1 MSGQT
6 QDQPASKTHDPDDSR
21 ESGQTQGYLGFLL
34 SCQAIMTPST
44 MVCSLHESEE
54 FIGFM
59 LSKAYDV
66 LSEGHFKK
74 HLIQC
79 RDRGDAWA
87 VRMHAQQTRI
97 AQRCRKVQTR
107 IAGMHDTPQ
116 QAEWAGICR
125 DVMASAQPPI
135 RVFTGFS
142 RCSLTGDSLDYS
154 IDLTRAGKNSKGVYV
169 HLRFWHFFIFL
180 WFTAK
185 IEYIIRSCTKQ
196 WMEALGDTTPEQRKD
211 FTALCERFRAENEPL
226 IQQMAALFHRA
237 HDFVS
242 ASVDL
247 YQAQFDVQPVLRPPQ
262 AFLTPQE
269 AVA

>member
-1 MSGQT
+1 MG
-6 QDQPASKTHDPDDSR
+6 AHNPDD
-21 ESGQTQGYLGFLL
+21 F
-34 SCQAIMTPST
+34 
-44 MVCSLHESEE
+44 V
-54 FIGFM
+54 GFM

-97 AQRCRKVQTR
+97 AQRCRKIQTR
-107 IAGMHDTPQ
+107 IGGMHETPQ
-116 QAEWAGICR
+116 QTEWAAICR

-142 RCSLTGDSLDYS
+142 RCSLTGEALDYS
-154 IDLTRAGKNSKGVYV
+154 IDLTRAGKNSRGVYV
-169 HLRFWHFFIFL
+169 HLRFWHFFVFL

-196 WMEALGDTTPEQRKD
+196 WMEALQAPQRADKD
-211 FTALCERFRAENEPL
+211 FTALCERFRADNEQL
-226 IQQMAALFHRA
+226 IEQMSALFHRA
-237 HDFVS
+237 HDFVC

-247 YQAQFDVQPVLRPPQ
+247 YEAQFDVQPVLRPPD
-262 AFLTPQE
+262 AFLNPE
-269 AVA
+269 KAAA

>member
-1 MSGQT
+1 MKPPGPALEN
-6 QDQPASKTHDPDDSR
+6 DQED
-21 ESGQTQGYLGFLL
+21 F
-34 SCQAIMTPST
+34 
-44 MVCSLHESEE
+44 V
-54 FIGFM
+54 GFM

-97 AQRCRKVQTR
+97 AQACRRIQTR
-107 IAGMHDTPQ
+107 IAAMHDTPQ

-142 RCSLTGDSLDYS
+142 RCSITGESLDYS
-154 IDLTRAGKNSKGVYV
+154 IDLTRAGKNSRSVNV
-169 HLRFWHFFIFL
+169 HLRFWHWFIYL
-180 WFTAK
+180 WFVAK

-196 WMEALGDTTPEQRKD
+196 WLEALPDPAQRKD
-211 FTALCERFRAENEPL
+211 FTALCERFRTENEPL
-226 IQQMAALFHRA
+226 VQQMACLFRKS
-237 HDFVS
+237 HDFVT
-242 ASVDL
+242 ASIDL
-247 YQAQFDVQPVLRPPQ
+247 YQAQFDVQPVLRPPEEFFAGGQ
-262 AFLTPQE
+262 TDASGNLVSPNC
-269 AVA
+269 A

>member
-1 MSGQT
+1 MST
-6 QDQPASKTHDPDDSR
+6 SCSTHDP
-21 ESGQTQGYLGFLL
+21 
-34 SCQAIMTPST
+34 
-44 MVCSLHESEE
+44 EE
-54 FIGFM
+54 FVGFM

-97 AQRCRKVQTR
+97 AQRCRKIQTR
-107 IAGMHDTPQ
+107 IGGMHDTPQ
-116 QAEWAGICR
+116 QAEWAGVCR

-135 RVFTGFS
+135 RVFTGYS
-142 RCSLTGDSLDYS
+142 RCSLTGEALDYS

-169 HLRFWHFFIFL
+169 HLRFWHFFVFL

-196 WMEALGDTTPEQRKD
+196 WMEALQDPQAHPEPRKD

-226 IQQMAALFHRA
+226 IQQMGALFQRA
-237 HDFVS
+237 HDFVT

-247 YQAQFDVQPVLRPPQ
+247 YQAQFDVQPVLRPPES
-262 AFLTPQE
+262 FLKPVE
-269 AVA
+269 PAVIPIRSN

>member
-1 MSGQT
+1 MDPVLPEKSEQE
-6 QDQPASKTHDPDDSR
+6 QDD
-21 ESGQTQGYLGFLL
+21 F
-34 SCQAIMTPST
+34 
-44 MVCSLHESEE
+44 V
-54 FIGFM
+54 GFM

-79 RDRGDAWA
+79 RDRGDTWA

-97 AQRCRKVQTR
+97 AQACRR
-107 IAGMHDTPQ
+107 IQSRITAMHETPQ

-142 RCSLTGDSLDYS
+142 KCSITGESLDYS

-169 HLRFWHFFIFL
+169 HLRFWHFFVFL

-196 WMEALGDTTPEQRKD
+196 WLEALQDQSQRKD
-211 FTALCERFRAENEPL
+211 FTALCERFRTENEPL
-226 IQQMAALFHRA
+226 VQQMASLFRRA
-237 HDFVS
+237 SDFVS
-242 ASVDL
+242 TSVDV
-247 YQAQFDVQPVLRPPQ
+247 YQAQFDVQPVLRPPDSFF
-262 AFLTPQE
+262 AG
-269 AVA
+269 AVV

>member
-1 MSGQT
+1 
-6 QDQPASKTHDPDDSR
+6 
-21 ESGQTQGYLGFLL
+21 
-34 SCQAIMTPST
+34 MTPSS
-44 MVCSLHESEE
+44 CSAPDADE
-54 FIGFM
+54 FMGFM

-87 VRMHAQQTRI
+87 VRMHAQQTRV
-97 AQRCRKVQTR
+97 AQRCRKIQTR
-107 IAGMHDTPQ
+107 ISGMHETPQ
-116 QAEWAGICR
+116 QAEWAGVCR

-142 RCSLTGDSLDYS
+142 RCSLTGVALDYS
-154 IDLTRAGKNSKGVYV
+154 IDLTRAGKNSKGVNV
-169 HLRFWHFFIFL
+169 HLRFWHFFVFL

-196 WMEALGDTTPEQRKD
+196 WMEALQDPPAQPDVRKD

-226 IQQMAALFHRA
+226 IQQMGALFHRA
-237 HDFVS
+237 HDFVT

-247 YQAQFDVQPVLRPPQ
+247 YQAQFDVQPVLRPPESFLAPQ
-262 AFLTPQE
+262 A
-269 AVA
+269 

>member
-1 MSGQT
+1 M
-6 QDQPASKTHDPDDSR
+6 PAPATSCATPD
-21 ESGQTQGYLGFLL
+21 
-34 SCQAIMTPST
+34 
-44 MVCSLHESEE
+44 SED
-54 FIGFM
+54 FVGFM

-97 AQRCRKVQTR
+97 AQRCRKIQTR
-107 IAGMHDTPQ
+107 ISSMHDTPQ

-142 RCSLTGDSLDYS
+142 RCSLTGEALDYS

-196 WMEALGDTTPEQRKD
+196 WMEALQDPQASPKD
-211 FTALCERFRAENEPL
+211 FTGLCERFRGENEPL
-226 IQQMAALFHRA
+226 IQQMGALFQRA

-242 ASVDL
+242 VSVDL
-247 YQAQFDVQPVLRPPQ
+247 YQAQFDVQPVLRPPESFLHPEPAQ
-262 AFLTPQE
+262 A
-269 AVA
+269 

>member
-1 MSGQT
+1 MT
-6 QDQPASKTHDPDDSR
+6 HTPPPPAPDQDD
-21 ESGQTQGYLGFLL
+21 F
-34 SCQAIMTPST
+34 
-44 MVCSLHESEE
+44 V
-54 FIGFM
+54 GFM
-59 LSKAYDV
+59 LSKTYDV

-97 AQRCRKVQTR
+97 AQRCRKIQTR
-107 IAGMHDTPQ
+107 IAGMQDTPQ

-142 RCSLTGDSLDYS
+142 RCSLTGEALDYS

-196 WMEALGDTTPEQRKD
+196 WMEALPDTQGQSDQRRD
-211 FTALCERFRAENEPL
+211 FTAICERFRSENDLL
-226 IQQMAALFHRA
+226 IQRMSSLFQRA
-237 HDFVS
+237 YDFVVT
-242 ASVDL
+242 SVDL
-247 YQAQFDVQPVLRPPQ
+247 YQAQFDVQPVLRPPPT
-262 AFLTPQE
+262 FLNPPPAPLVE
-269 AVA
+269 